1 MSIEKM
7 VMVNIASPIEFMDSV
22 IKEVILSEA
31 LHPVDAFEKISEGN
45 FNISTIEENLD
56 PLIDVN
62 YVKPYFEKRDYFNVN
77 EKIGNLRKLIN
88 ERKILDI
95 KDEDLIMDYDEL
107 QKNISNISDR
117 IKDLNE
123 ELNQY
128 KTKKEK
134 LEEYKENLKYFLS
147 IDINIKKLT
156 DLKNFELEVYKI
168 EDKKFK
174 IMKENYENI
183 PAIVDKVYKGNG
195 YTIITVIS
203 TKALKIDTNRILNS
217 LNCRKLDLPLDY
229 EGTPKDV
236 MNLIERELD
245 EVTNKIQEI
254 QRKINEFYNENSFH
268 IEVMLKSF
276 ELEKAASR
284 LREYIAYSKNFF
296 YLSGWVPNAMIGN
309 FKNSIKKISKE
320 IIVLEKKVDETDYS
334 EDPPTKLKNNIL
346 VKPFE
351 AMVNMYGI
359 PSYGEVDPTTFLAIT
374 YMIMFGI
381 MFGDIGQGFV
391 LLLAGIYINKKKKSY
406 GPGNILVRLG
416 TISMIFGCLYGSVFG
431 FEDLIKPILI
441 SPMENIDTMLIGAI
455 AFGCFILLIGF
466 VYGIINN
473 LRNNNLEEGIFGRN
487 GITGMLF
494 YILLLVFAY
503 TKISSI
509 ETMSISIWM
518 LIFVVLLILMIL
530 KQPIA
535 NFITKKGFVISEKKS
550 DYFVESGFGV
560 IETLLSMF
568 SNTVSFIRVGAFALN
583 HVGLFIAFASMA
595 QMIKNSF
602 GSILMY
608 ILGNVIIIVLEGLIV
623 FIQGLRL
630 EYYELFSKYYD
641 GSGTKFKPITIDNVK

>member
-7 VMVNIASPIEFMDSV
+7 VMINIASPIEFMDSV
-22 IKEVILSEA
+22 IKEVILFEA

-217 LNCRKLDLPLDY
+217 LNCRKLDL
-229 EGTPKDV
+229 
-236 MNLIERELD
+236 
-245 EVTNKIQEI
+245 
-254 QRKINEFYNENSFH
+254 
-268 IEVMLKSF
+268 
-276 ELEKAASR
+276 LECH
-284 LREYIAYSKNFF
+284 Y
-296 YLSGWVPNAMIGN
+296 
-309 FKNSIKKISKE
+309 
-320 IIVLEKKVDETDYS
+320 
-334 EDPPTKLKNNIL
+334 
-346 VKPFE
+346 
-351 AMVNMYGI
+351 
-359 PSYGEVDPTTFLAIT
+359 
-374 YMIMFGI
+374 
-381 MFGDIGQGFV
+381 
-391 LLLAGIYINKKKKSY
+391 
-406 GPGNILVRLG
+406 
-416 TISMIFGCLYGSVFG
+416 
-431 FEDLIKPILI
+431 
-441 SPMENIDTMLIGAI
+441 
-455 AFGCFILLIGF
+455 
-466 VYGIINN
+466 
-473 LRNNNLEEGIFGRN
+473 
-487 GITGMLF
+487 
-494 YILLLVFAY
+494 
-503 TKISSI
+503 
-509 ETMSISIWM
+509 
-518 LIFVVLLILMIL
+518 
-530 KQPIA
+530 
-535 NFITKKGFVISEKKS
+535 
-550 DYFVESGFGV
+550 
-560 IETLLSMF
+560 
-568 SNTVSFIRVGAFALN
+568 
-583 HVGLFIAFASMA
+583 H
-595 QMIKNSF
+595 
-602 GSILMY
+602 
-608 ILGNVIIIVLEGLIV
+608 
-623 FIQGLRL
+623 
-630 EYYELFSKYYD
+630 
-641 GSGTKFKPITIDNVK
+641 